1 MEDLKFRLE
10 PQAFE
15 KLREIIKQNTNL
27 NNLNKENIEVVKKA
41 VDMFKS
47 WIMEV
52 YLMDRKQI
60 VNDEMDIEKLF
71 KTEN

>member
-1 MEDLKFRLE
+1 MEDLKRRLE
-10 PQAFE
+10 PQSFE

-27 NNLNKENIEVVKKA
+27 NNLTQDNIEVVKKA

-52 YLMDRKQI
+52 YLMDRKEI

-71 KTEN
+71 KTGN

>member
-1 MEDLKFRLE
+1 
-10 PQAFE
+10 
-15 KLREIIKQNTNL
+15 
-27 NNLNKENIEVVKKA
+27 
-41 VDMFKS
+41 MFKS

-71 KTEN
+71 KKQD